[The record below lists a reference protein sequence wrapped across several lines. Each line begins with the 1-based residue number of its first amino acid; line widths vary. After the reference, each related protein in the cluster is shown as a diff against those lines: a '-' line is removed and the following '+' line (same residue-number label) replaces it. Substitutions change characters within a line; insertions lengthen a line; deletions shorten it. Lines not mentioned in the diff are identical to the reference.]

1 MTPSVIHTTYPLT
14 HPFPH
19 LHPPTPTYTHI
30 HTHIHTYTYTH
41 TYTHIHTH
49 IHIGS
54 TPHQLVPQ
62 DWDPQLAVWQG
73 GAALAELSTFRG
85 MWISKGEYEERG
97 SGAMDSRFF

>member
-14 HPFPH
+14 HPSTH
-19 LHPPTPTYTHI
+19 LHPP
-30 HTHIHTYTYTH
+30 TH

-49 IHIGS
+49 IHIYIGS

-85 MWISKGEYEERG
+85 MWISKGEYQERG